1 MITILKHQD
10 VQIRC
15 TNMRFTNN
23 TLIRVP
29 NYKGKKISF
38 IILGRQIA
46 NEVKKSEKIK
56 ELILNRIN
64 SIYNRDYEFLL
75 NAD

>member
-1 MITILKHQD
+1 MITYKE
-10 VQIRC
+10 VQFKC

-38 IILGRQIA
+38 IILGQQIA
-46 NEVKKSEKIK
+46 NDVINSVRLKD
-56 ELILNRIN
+56 LILNRIK
-64 SIYNRDYEFLL
+64 SIYNRDCELL
-75 NAD
+75 LDSI

>member
-1 MITILKHQD
+1 MITIIKHQD

-38 IILGRQIA
+38 TILGRQIA
-46 NEVKKSEKIK
+46 NEVKNSKKFK
-56 ELILNRIN
+56 KLIINRIK
-64 SIYNRDYEFLL
+64 SIYNREYEFLL